1 MLNYIGVRMRRRLLE
16 SPTLTL
22 LGVFVVV
29 FAVQSLLGVVSGPLA
44 SRSLF
49 ALSTPRRRGAL
60 DGRHQRLRPRQR
72 LAPRR
77 QRRGARPRRLP
88 PLERETTAL
97 RFHAFFLLTGALA
110 GLAEV
115 WFAAVAGS
123 MLPGIVAQVNV
134 LGASGAIIFALFGYL
149 LTSNRLTDR
158 VVGNFEVSPRVRFA
172 LFAVVAGAITVAT
185 ASQQVALVAH
195 FTGLLLGLLAGRL
208 RPPTTVE
215 PPHAWSRLTGSGRET
230 I

>member
-1 MLNYIGVRMRRRLLE
+1 MRRRLLE
-16 SPTLTL
+16 SPTFTL
-22 LGVFVVV
+22 LGVFAVV
-29 FAVQSLLGVVSGPLA
+29 FAVQSLVGVVSGPLA

-49 ALSTPRRRGAL
+49 ALSTPVAVEPWTVITSVYAHGGVSHLAANAVAL
-60 DGRHQRLRPRQR
+60 VLVGF
-72 LAPRR
+72 
-77 QRRGARPRRLP
+77 

-115 WFAAVAGS
+115 WFAAVVGS

-134 LGASGAIIFALFGYL
+134 LGASGAIFALFGYL

-158 VVGNFEVSPRVRFA
+158 VVGNFEVSPRVQLA

-208 RPPTTVE
+208 HVLRRRSNHPAPGV
-215 PPHAWSRLTGSGRET
+215 A
-230 I
+230 